1 MFNGADLHGKAPSG
15 RELAPQATEGECV
28 TVKRFLLHRPVGSFR
43 HATRATSLAEGG
55 YRKVQ
60 LPDKSKFEIPKIQLQ
75 VTLKKFFK
83 KGVDKIEHMCYNSDS

>member
-60 LPDKSKFEIPKIQLQ
+60 LHDKSKFESAH
-75 VTLKKFFK
+75 KKRHKRYSALVSFQ
-83 KGVDKIEHMCYNSDS
+83 ITYQQN